1 MTANAIDTQAIRG
14 LALPSVGDVGQAIY
28 HRAWLDRRRAAE
40 LVERAVQLQ
49 ADVSAVR
56 QPLAW
61 AELHSFVVAMR
72 AIVSQRR
79 LYLRKSM
86 QRRVLRGQG
95 PEAYAKFM
103 GLS

>member
-14 LALPSVGDVGQAIY
+14 LALPSVGDVGQAVY

-40 LVERAVQLQ
+40 LVERAGVLK
-49 ADVSAVR
+49 ADLAAVR
-56 QPLAW
+56 EPQAW
-61 AELHSFVVAMR
+61 GELHSFVVALR

-79 LYLRKSM
+79 LYLRKAM
-86 QRRVLRGQG
+86 QREVLRGQG